1 MKILLLVSAFNG
13 LTQRVWCHLRERGHD
28 VGVELAPAFD
38 GPDALTAAVE
48 AIDPDLILAPFLK
61 HRVPAEVWERWTT
74 VVVHPG
80 PVGDRGPSSLDH
92 AILDGRE
99 RWGVTALSTVEEMDA
114 GPVWATS
121 TFAMPSPPVAKS
133 ALYNGLVADAAMA
146 CVDEVLRKVAAGE
159 APVPPETLDGGVPG
173 TGELPLLRRAAFE
186 LDWSLAAADLART
199 IAAADGAP
207 GAPATVAGARVCL
220 FDAAVA
226 DDGADDADDDRA
238 GRTAEPGTVVGR
250 DGDAVAIAT
259 GRGTLWVGY
268 AAALAERRGPKL
280 PAAHVLDV
288 RGVPYRPVP
297 AALAESVYVRDGD
310 VGYLT
315 IRSYSGAMHTAQCHR
330 LATAVEKA
338 LTEDTRVLVVRGTEH
353 AFSNGIH
360 LGVIEAAVD
369 PAAEAWA
376 NIQAID
382 DLCEA
387 IARADQLTVAAF
399 TANAGAGGVMAGLCA
414 DVVLAR
420 DGVVLNP
427 YYDMGIF
434 GSELHTWA
442 VAARLGDDGADELLA
457 AKLPVS
463 AAQAAASGLVD
474 AVGPRDAAS
483 FDRWLADRASG
494 LATPDG
500 RKDPAA
506 AAARRAPDRPLSY
519 FRTIELS
526 EMARD
531 LFDDRRGFAARR
543 RDFLRKAAPTATPER
558 LRFARERALATPV
571 GG

>member
-1 MKILLLVSAFNG
+1 MRILLLVSAFNG
-13 LTQRVWCHLRERGHD
+13 LTQRVWAHLVDRGYD
-28 VGVELAPAFD
+28 VGVELAPTFD
-38 GPDALTAAVE
+38 SPEDLTRRVE
-48 AIDPDLILAPFLK
+48 EIAPDLVLAPFLK
-61 HRVPAEVWERWTT
+61 HRVPREVWDRWTT

-92 AILDGRE
+92 AVLDGRE

-159 APVPPETLDGGVPG
+159 APTDPALLEREVAG

-186 LDWSLAAADLART
+186 LDWTRPAEELART
-199 IAAADGAP
+199 VAAADGAP
-207 GAPATVAGARVCL
+207 GAPATLAGERYCL
-220 FDAAVA
+220 FDAAVGEPV
-226 DDGADDADDDRA
+226 DDLDGAGHEVA
-238 GRTAEPGTVVGR
+238 PGTIVGR

-268 AAALAERRGPKL
+268 AATLAERRGTKL
-280 PAAHVLDV
+280 PAAEVLDV

-297 AALAESVYVRDGD
+297 AVLAESVYERDGD

-315 IRSYSGAMHTAQCHR
+315 IRSYSGAMHTAQCRR
-330 LATAVEKA
+330 LTTAVEKA
-338 LTEDTRVLVVRGTEH
+338 LTEDTSVLVVRGTEH

-360 LGVIEAAVD
+360 LGMIEAAAD

-382 DLCEA
+382 DLCEV

-399 TANAGAGGVMAGLCA
+399 TANAGAGGVMTGLCA
-414 DVVLAR
+414 DVVVAR

-434 GSELHTWA
+434 GSELHTWT
-442 VAARLGDDGADELLA
+442 VAARLGEAAADELLG

-463 AAQAAASGLVD
+463 AGQAAAAGLVD

-483 FDRWLADRASG
+483 FDRWLAGRAAALTG
-494 LATPDG
+494 GEERQAAL
-500 RKDPAA
+500 AA
-506 AAARRAPDRPLSY
+506 AASRRPDRPLSY

-531 LFDDRRGFAARR
+531 LFDDRRGFAAKR
-543 RDFLRKAAPTATPER
+543 RDFLRKAAPVATPAH
-558 LRFARERALATPV
+558 LRFADGRVLAGAV
-571 GG
+571 AG

>member
-13 LTQRVWCHLRERGHD
+13 LTQRVWCHLQDGGHD
-28 VGVELAPAFD
+28 VGVELAPTFD
-38 GPDALTAAVE
+38 TPEALTAAVE
-48 AIDPDLILAPFLK
+48 KIDPDLILAPFLK
-61 HRVPAEVWERWTT
+61 HRVPREVWDRWTT

-92 AILDGRE
+92 AIRDGRD
-99 RWGVTALSTVEEMDA
+99 RWGVTALSAVEEMDA

-146 CVDEVLRKVAAGE
+146 CVEKVLRMVQRGE
-159 APVPPETLDGGVPG
+159 RPVPAEELTHEVPG

-186 LDWSLAAADLART
+186 LDWDRPAAELART

-207 GAPATVAGARVCL
+207 GAPATVGGARVCL
-220 FDAAVA
+220 FDAAVG
-226 DDGADDADDDRA
+226 DDVVDEDATMPA
-238 GRTAEPGTVVGR
+238 PGTVVGH

-259 GRGTLWVGY
+259 GDGMLWVGY
-268 AAALAERRGPKL
+268 AATLAERRGPKL
-280 PAAHVLDV
+280 PASWVLDV
-288 RGVPYRPVP
+288 QRAPYRPAP
-297 AALAESVYVRDGD
+297 RALAESVYERDGD

-315 IRSYSGAMHTAQCHR
+315 IRSYNGAMHTEQCRR
-330 LATAVEKA
+330 LTTAVEKA

-360 LGVIEAAVD
+360 LGAIEAAAD

-376 NIQAID
+376 NIRAID
-382 DLCEA
+382 DLCET
-387 IARADQLTVAAF
+387 IARADQLTVAVF

-434 GSELHTWA
+434 GSELHTWT
-442 VAARLGDDGADELLA
+442 VAARVGEDAADRLLND
-457 AKLPVS
+457 KLPIDAV
-463 AAQAAASGLVD
+463 QAAEKGLVD
-474 AVGPRDAAS
+474 GVGPRDFGRFTGWVAA
-483 FDRWLADRASG
+483 RARS

-500 RKDPAA
+500 RRNVQDAA
-506 AAARRAPDRPLSY
+506 TRRAPTRPLSY
-519 FRTIELS
+519 YRTIELA

-531 LFDDRRGFAARR
+531 IFDDRRGFAAQR
-543 RDFLRKAAPTATPER
+543 RDFLRKAAPVETPAR
-558 LRFARERALATPV
+558 LRFA
-571 GG
+571 